1 VPGEGFEPPTFGLQ
15 NRCTTTVLTR
25 QKFLV
30 AMTCISWIAR
40 PPARDAS
47 GKESQEEFG
56 QRCAR
61 GERGD
66 HLRRNFVR
74 PWGMG
79 SDSKL
84 SQGNA
89 RTPAPAPLPIAAKLK
104 SVTAMRPTPAG
115 TRLHG
120 YGRYFGRRSSPV
132 GAVSR
137 LVHQAIDN
145 TGVPYGIRTRV
156 TNVKVAQSTLLAST
170 GRSRIVPQRP
180 RNTLIKQR

>member
-1 VPGEGFEPPTFGLQ
+1 MNQTAPCRHKQILNPRPGFCPVTSPTHKLLISLVPGEGFEPPTFGLQ

-66 HLRRNFVR
+66 HLRRNFGR
-74 PWGMG
+74 PWAMG

-89 RTPAPAPLPIAAKLK
+89 RTPAPANRRQAQERNGDEADP
-104 SVTAMRPTPAG
+104 
-115 TRLHG
+115 
-120 YGRYFGRRSSPV
+120 GRDAPSWIWEIFWE
-132 GAVSR
+132 
-137 LVHQAIDN
+137 
-145 TGVPYGIRTRV
+145 
-156 TNVKVAQSTLLAST
+156 TLEPCRC
-170 GRSRIVPQRP
+170 G
-180 RNTLIKQR
+180 

>member
-1 VPGEGFEPPTFGLQ
+1 LNQTAPCRHKQILNPRPGFCPVTSPTHKLLISLVPGEGFEPPTFGLQ

-66 HLRRNFVR
+66 HLRRNFGR
-74 PWGMG
+74 PWAMG

-89 RTPAPAPLPIAAKLK
+89 RTPAPANRRQAQERNGDEADP
-104 SVTAMRPTPAG
+104 
-115 TRLHG
+115 
-120 YGRYFGRRSSPV
+120 GRDAPSWIWEIFWE
-132 GAVSR
+132 
-137 LVHQAIDN
+137 
-145 TGVPYGIRTRV
+145 
-156 TNVKVAQSTLLAST
+156 TLEPCRC
-170 GRSRIVPQRP
+170 G
-180 RNTLIKQR
+180 